1 MDVLAIDS
9 TGNHTSVASKIGD
22 DLLSIS
28 VDHKRKRSKL
38 DKSLESMLIFCRR
51 DCQSGRLFLL

>member
-9 TGNHTSVASKIGD
+9 TGNNTSVASKIGD

-28 VDHKRKRSKL
+28 VNHERKSRP
-38 DKSLESMLIFCRR
+38 DWQSLQI
-51 DCQSGRLFLL
+51 GRAHV